1 MGELS
6 KDKARDKTSKTKLYN
21 YVTRPFC
28 SKSILIRM
36 DECLIAIMFLGKAPK
51 ERAKVPKRMNFRKS
65 SEGGGAVGS
74 FHHDASIVHSA
85 A

>member
-1 MGELS
+1 
-6 KDKARDKTSKTKLYN
+6 
-21 YVTRPFC
+21 
-28 SKSILIRM
+28 M

>member
-1 MGELS
+1 
-6 KDKARDKTSKTKLYN
+6 
-21 YVTRPFC
+21 
-28 SKSILIRM
+28 M

-51 ERAKVPKRMNFRKS
+51 GRAKVPKRMNFLKS
-65 SEGGGAVGS
+65 SEGGGGAVGS